1 MNIFEEEMT
10 TRGKEYDMYLGLW
23 AASYRA
29 TKEKRAE
36 GCIPEAEYDCLQGR
50 EKADYVHDSRINGVS
65 FFRARNRPS
74 PAIKPLS
81 EAEELAKRFGNLD
94 I

>member
-1 MNIFEEEMT
+1 VNIFQDEMT
-10 TRGKEYDMYLGLW
+10 KRGKEYDMYLGLW
-23 AASYRA
+23 VESYRA
-29 TKEKRAE
+29 TKEKRTE

-50 EKADYVHDSRINGVS
+50 EKANYVHDSRVDGVS
-65 FFRARNRPS
+65 FFRARNLPT
-74 PAIKPLS
+74 PAYKRLS